1 MCFQFYK
8 ITEQCYVQ
16 MNVYTVYSKVLFP
29 CRLCLSTV
37 FARLFICLLI
47 IVSNNVFRRL
57 FIYIQIVHI
66 IVYMWMLNHW
76 PFQFRKW
83 YSISRL
89 DAQTDFENLEKSGV
103 SKSHLT
109 VLLSNFK
116 FFKPCSSIFCFWMSL
131 MSLLLSSLTLI
142 HQPPLLSIVSFCW
155 ILTQE
160 FVSHYKPPLQGG
172 DDLPGCFPGLPIPGS
187 PGHVPPKHHQEASQ
201 ACGDFILQSWL
212 LLGDVK
218 LPENTKGIHINVVI
232 LFRFVKQSAR
242 IFKWMEFRLP
252 RFFLK
257 LT

>member
-116 FFKPCSSIFCFWMSL
+116 LFEPCSSLFCFW
-131 MSLLLSSLTLI
+131 MSLLLSSLALI
-142 HQPPLLSIVSFCW
+142 HHPPLLSIVSFC
-155 ILTQE
+155 
-160 FVSHYKPPLQGG
+160 
-172 DDLPGCFPGLPIPGS
+172 
-187 PGHVPPKHHQEASQ
+187 
-201 ACGDFILQSWL
+201 
-212 LLGDVK
+212 
-218 LPENTKGIHINVVI
+218 
-232 LFRFVKQSAR
+232 
-242 IFKWMEFRLP
+242 
-252 RFFLK
+252 
-257 LT
+257 

>member
-89 DAQTDFENLEKSGV
+89 DAQTDFENPEKSGV

-116 FFKPCSSIFCFWMSL
+116 FFEPCSSIFCFWMSL

-142 HQPPLLSIVSFCW
+142 HHPLLLSIVSFCW

-172 DDLPGCFPGLPIPGS
+172 DLTVKFLVSHPGQPGPCPPKTSSGSIPGLWGFHIAILIASGWREIAW
-187 PGHVPPKHHQEASQ
+187 KHQRYTYKCSDLIQICETK
-201 ACGDFILQSWL
+201 CKNLQM
-212 LLGDVK
+212 
-218 LPENTKGIHINVVI
+218 NGI
-232 LFRFVKQSAR
+232 
-242 IFKWMEFRLP
+242 
-252 RFFLK
+252 
-257 LT
+257 

>member
-116 FFKPCSSIFCFWMSL
+116 FFEPCSSLFCFWMSL

-142 HQPPLLSIVSFCW
+142 HHPPLLSIVSFC
-155 ILTQE
+155 
-160 FVSHYKPPLQGG
+160 
-172 DDLPGCFPGLPIPGS
+172 
-187 PGHVPPKHHQEASQ
+187 
-201 ACGDFILQSWL
+201 
-212 LLGDVK
+212 
-218 LPENTKGIHINVVI
+218 
-232 LFRFVKQSAR
+232 
-242 IFKWMEFRLP
+242 
-252 RFFLK
+252 
-257 LT
+257 

>member
-1 MCFQFYK
+1 M
-8 ITEQCYVQ
+8 
-16 MNVYTVYSKVLFP
+16 
-29 CRLCLSTV
+29 
-37 FARLFICLLI
+37 
-47 IVSNNVFRRL
+47 
-57 FIYIQIVHI
+57 
-66 IVYMWMLNHW
+66 YMWMLNHW

-116 FFKPCSSIFCFWMSL
+116 FFEPCSNRFCFWMSL

-142 HQPPLLSIVSFCW
+142 HHPPLLSIVSFCW

-172 DDLPGCFPGLPIPGS
+172 DEKPGCFPGLPSRAARAMS
-187 PGHVPPKHHQEASQ
+187 PSLWGFHIAILIASE
-201 ACGDFILQSWL
+201 LKS
-212 LLGDVK
+212 
-218 LPENTKGIHINVVI
+218 PENTKGIHINVEI

-242 IFKWMEFRLP
+242 IFKCLEFRLP
-252 RFFLK
+252 RLYPSWN
-257 LT
+257 